1 MSFFLVTNGQLRPYQ
16 FKYLD
21 GDFEKARLER
31 TDVHGDKAITE
42 TKSKVLPENQK
53 EFYAI
58 DIMAKPVHTM
68 AVDSLL
74 KDVKNLMKSHD
85 IRHVPIVKNRQIVG
99 MISDRD
105 LLKVGMSGTFPF
117 LKTGTIMSTIL
128 IVALD
133 ETPLAH
139 IARVLMEEK
148 ISCLPVIDKDHFLVG
163 MISRTDILRAV
174 VYNRLVLK

>member
-1 MSFFLVTNGQLRPYQ
+1 MAFFLSTNGLLHPYH
-16 FKYLD
+16 FKYLE

-31 TDVHGDKAITE
+31 TEIHSE
-42 TKSKVLPENQK
+42 FTKKMPRTLPSEQID
-53 EFYAI
+53 FFAI
-58 DIMAKPVHTM
+58 DIMNRPVFSM
-68 AVDSLL
+68 PVDSSL
-74 KDVKNLMKSHD
+74 KKIRDEMKARD
-85 IRHVPIVKNRQIVG
+85 IRHVPLVKDHKILG

-105 LLKVGMSGTFPF
+105 LLKVDLSGTFLF
-117 LKTGTIMSTIL
+117 LKAEDIMTTVL
-128 IVALD
+128 IVAEE

-148 ISCLPVIDKDHFLVG
+148 ISALPIVDKAHKLVG

>member
-1 MSFFLVTNGQLRPYQ
+1 MSFFLSTNGQLHPYS
-16 FKYLD
+16 FRYLA

-31 TDVHGDKAITE
+31 TVIHGQKDIGE
-42 TKSKVLPENQK
+42 TKSTALPDNQK

-58 DIMAKPVHTM
+58 DVMTKPVHTM
-68 AVDSLL
+68 AADSSL
-74 KDVKNLMKSHD
+74 KDIKNLMAKHD
-85 IRHVPIVKNRQIVG
+85 IRHVPIVKDRHIVG

-105 LLKVGMSGTFPF
+105 ILKVGMTGTFPF
-117 LKTGTIMSTIL
+117 LKASNIMSTVL
-128 IVALD
+128 VVALD

-148 ISCLPVIDKDHFLVG
+148 ISCLPVIDSNQLLVG

>member
-1 MSFFLVTNGQLRPYQ
+1 MSFFLATNGQLHSYKFR
-16 FKYLD
+16 YLD

-31 TDVHGDKAITE
+31 TEIHGSQNLKDS
-42 TKSKVLPENQK
+42 KSKPLPETQK

-58 DIMAKPVHTM
+58 DVMTKPVHTM
-68 AVDSLL
+68 AVDSSL
-74 KDVKNLMKSHD
+74 KEVKNLMKTYD
-85 IRHVPIVKNRQIVG
+85 IRHVPIVKDRHIVG

-117 LKTGTIMSTIL
+117 LKTANIMSTVL

-148 ISCLPVIDKDHFLVG
+148 ISCLPVIDKDHLLVG

>member
-1 MSFFLVTNGQLRPYQ
+1 MSFFLATNGQLHAYHFR
-16 FKYLD
+16 YLE

-31 TDVHGDKAITE
+31 TEIHSEQTNIKP
-42 TKSKVLPENQK
+42 KKPLPETQK
-53 EFYAI
+53 DFFAI
-58 DIMAKPVHTM
+58 DIMTSPVQTM
-68 AVDSLL
+68 PVGALL
-74 KDVKNLMKSHD
+74 KDVKELMKSKEV
-85 IRHVPIVKNRQIVG
+85 RHVPILDGKNIIG

-105 LLKVGMSGTFPF
+105 LLRVGASGTFPF
-117 LKTGTIMSTIL
+117 LKARNIMSTVL
-128 IVALD
+128 VVALD

-148 ISCLPVIDKDHFLVG
+148 ISCLPVINKDHHLVG